1 MTTTAIRERLH
12 QFIDNMED
20 KKAVAIYTLLED
32 SINDGEEEY
41 TDEFKA
47 ELDRRYT
54 EYKTDGKV
62 ITQEAMDKRIRKITD
77 KTI

>member
-32 SINDGEEEY
+32 SINDGAEEY